1 MYIFFC
7 FSFYYKCQIQQWI
20 RSGRRY
26 ISSFSFFFLFFLLL
40 FLSPVSTS
48 TVATFP
54 LLRKSNAFDAGTET
68 DVGVNSRAL
77 SLLLWFSFQDSMGLR
92 ALREGGIGKGTRRK
106 ERASVRESVC
116 DRERKKEREKRE
128 RRGEHSDATRS
139 HAPGS
144 DLPIALSGFRKSLQ
158 SWVEHALVFKLPM
171 ANHTSFFFCKRE
183 PSSKTARFQRC
194 KRERREQP

>member
-1 MYIFFC
+1 MLGQRQTSASILVLFLFYSLVFFPGLYG
-7 FSFYYKCQIQQWI
+7 SE
-20 RSGRRY
+20 SAEGGRR
-26 ISSFSFFFLFFLLL
+26 
-40 FLSPVSTS
+40 
-48 TVATFP
+48 
-54 LLRKSNAFDAGTET
+54 GE
-68 DVGVNSRAL
+68 
-77 SLLLWFSFQDSMGLR
+77 
-92 ALREGGIGKGTRRK
+92 GTRRK

-116 DRERKKEREKRE
+116 DRERKREREE

-183 PSSKTARFQRC
+183 PSSKTARFQSL
-194 KRERREQP
+194 